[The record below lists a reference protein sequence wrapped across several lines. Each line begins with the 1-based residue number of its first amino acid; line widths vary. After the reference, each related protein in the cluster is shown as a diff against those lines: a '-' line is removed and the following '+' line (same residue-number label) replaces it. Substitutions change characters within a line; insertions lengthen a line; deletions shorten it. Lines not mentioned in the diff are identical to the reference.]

1 MFLQPQ
7 LKTLMRDGSEGAER
21 HDARNLQESWRK
33 FAAFAYVAEQYGYR
47 YYGLS
52 PTSPKGSPNPY
63 FAFRRAPDAVER
75 ASRTAALFPQALTGG
90 QLPGM
95 RPGGSRLRPLTEAR
109 REVDL
114 LHARIQVDYNG
125 SHRGRG
131 LLQLLVIP
139 LVMLIP
145 LSQTGFT
152 PHLPAGVR
160 RHLDPLHRSV
170 GRGSLPGPPPT
181 HQIHPSLAGSGHPV
195 AAQPL
200 TCPVRRRVSG
210 RSALTTRAAT
220 AGPARRPQH
229 MGEQDEEATLVQT
242 GGRPSAAPSGGEPA
256 EAAVRRRTLR
266 VLLVRP

>member
-21 HDARNLQESWRK
+21 HDARNLQKSWRK

-47 YYGLS
+47 YDGLS

-63 FAFRRAPDAVER
+63 SAFRRTPDAVER
-75 ASRTAALFPQALTGG
+75 ASRTAALFPQALMGG

-95 RPGGSRLRPLTEAR
+95 RPGGSRLRPRPEAR

-125 SHRGRG
+125 SHRRRG

-152 PHLPAGVR
+152 LTSLLVCTGIWILFIA
-160 RHLDPLHRSV
+160 LWAV
-170 GRGSLPGPPPT
+170 GLF
-181 HQIHPSLAGSGHPV
+181 LA
-195 AAQPL
+195 
-200 TCPVRRRVSG
+200 RRR
-210 RSALTTRAAT
+210 LTKYTRAL
-220 AGPARRPQH
+220 Q
-229 MGEQDEEATLVQT
+229 
-242 GGRPSAAPSGGEPA
+242 AAAIQWPPN
-256 EAAVRRRTLR
+256 R
-266 VLLVRP
+266 